1 MSEISVIYDGTCELC
16 NNSINWL
23 RKKIEITA
31 LDFHSADLSQ
41 FGLSLE
47 QCSREV
53 FVVIDTKQLSGAGA
67 VAYLLR
73 VRGNKVL
80 SILITLSGPIGRS
93 GYRWVAG
100 NRNSAPV
107 KLLSYLIKRSI

>member
-1 MSEISVIYDGTCELC
+1 MSEISVIYDGECELC

-41 FGLSLE
+41 FGLTLQ
-47 QCSREV
+47 QCSHEV
-53 FVVIDTKQLSGAGA
+53 FVITGAQQLSGAGA

-73 VRGNKVL
+73 VRGNRVL
-80 SILITLSGPIGRS
+80 STLISLSGPIGRS

-100 NRNSAPV
+100 NRNSALV
-107 KLLSYLIKRSI
+107 KLLSYLLKR

>member
-1 MSEISVIYDGTCELC
+1 MSEISVIYDGKCELC
-16 NNSINWL
+16 SNSINWL
-23 RKKIEITA
+23 QKKIEITA

-41 FGLSLE
+41 FGLTLQ

-53 FVVIDTKQLSGAGA
+53 FVITGAQQLSGAGA
-67 VAYLLR
+67 VAFLLR
-73 VRGNKVL
+73 VRGNRVL
-80 SILITLSGPIGRS
+80 STLITLSGPIGRS

-107 KLLSYLIKRSI
+107 KLLSNLLRR

>member
-1 MSEISVIYDGTCELC
+1 MSELVVIFDGKCELC

-23 RKKIEITA
+23 RKKIDFKA
-31 LDFHSADLSQ
+31 LDFHIADLSQ
-41 FGLSLE
+41 FGLTLD

-53 FVVIDTKQLSGAGA
+53 FVVTDTQQLSGAGA

-73 VRGNKVL
+73 VRGNGVL
-80 SILITLSGPIGRS
+80 SAFITLSGPIGRS

-107 KLLSYLIKRSI
+107 RLLSRLLKN